1 MIRYVGRRLLTALIT
16 VWLVA
21 TAGFLLV
28 EMIPGDP
35 ARSLAGPSASE
46 ATVQRIR
53 EAYGFDDPL
62 PQRYLLTM
70 TRMVQGDLG
79 DSFSRGEPV
88 ATVIARSL
96 PQTLTLTALAFLAE
110 LAIGVPLALW
120 VVSRR
125 SRWADRFL
133 LGSAALTSAVPSFL
147 HRPRAAVRVRVR
159 AGLVPAGRSRAPA
172 PAAYVLPVLTLGVPF
187 GLVLARLLRTSLLE
201 QLDQP
206 YVVYAAGMGDS
217 AWSVRIRHV
226 LPNAVLPLLSVLAL
240 DFAGLF
246 SAVAVVEVMFSMPG
260 LGADLVQRAAAPGH
274 GAHRGRGGHRRAA
287 GRAGQ
292 PAGRRGDRGHRPA
305 RPAVAVA
312 VRPPRRPPGAAR

>member
-28 EMIPGDP
+28 ELIPGDP

-46 ATVQRIR
+46 ETIQRIR

-70 TRMVQGDLG
+70 TRMLQGDLG
-79 DSFSRGEPV
+79 KSFSRGEPV

-96 PQTLTLTALAFLAE
+96 PQTLTLTALAFVAE
-110 LAIGVPLALW
+110 VAIGVPLALW

-125 SRWADRFL
+125 SRWADRLL
-133 LGSAALTSAVPSFL
+133 LGSAAATSAVPSFL
-147 HRPRAAVRVRVR
+147 IGLLLLYLFAFVLGWLPLPGPRA
-159 AGLVPAGRSRAPA
+159 GPAG
-172 PAAYVLPVLTLGVPF
+172 YVLPVITLGVPF

-201 QLDQP
+201 QLEQP

-226 LPNAVLPLLSVLAL
+226 LPNALLPLLSVLAL

-260 LGADLVQRAAAPGH
+260 LGADLVTGLKRLDTALIVGVGIIAGLLVALVNLVADLVVVTVDP
-274 GAHRGRGGHRRAA
+274 RVRR
-287 GRAGQ
+287 
-292 PAGRRGDRGHRPA
+292 
-305 RPAVAVA
+305 
-312 VRPPRRPPGAAR
+312 

>member
-1 MIRYVGRRLLTALIT
+1 MIRYVGRRLLTALVT

-46 ATVQRIR
+46 ETVQRIR

-62 PQRYLLTM
+62 PQRYVLTM
-70 TRMVQGDLG
+70 TRMLQGDLG

-110 LAIGVPLALW
+110 VAIGVPLALW

-147 HRPRAAVRVRVR
+147 I
-159 AGLVPAGRSRAPA
+159 GLVLIYVFAFVLGWFPLPGGRGAGPV
-172 PAAYVLPVLTLGVPF
+172 AYVLPVLTLGVPF

-217 AWSVRIRHV
+217 AWSVRLRHV
-226 LPNAVLPLLSVLAL
+226 LPNALLPLLSVLAL

-260 LGADLVQRAAAPGH
+260 LGADLVNGL
-274 GAHRGRGGHRRAA
+274 RRLDTALIVGVGVVA
-287 GRAGQ
+287 GLLVALVNVVADLAVIAIDPRV
-292 PAGRRGDRGHRPA
+292 RR
-305 RPAVAVA
+305 
-312 VRPPRRPPGAAR
+312 